1 MALGIV
7 SLGYTGWLHYRVDS
21 VVNRRERQLI
31 EHWAPQMRSVYADM
45 FGKTNVMRSEP
56 KTLEELFEPFF
67 QLIEKMGAADR
78 EPTNILEKGK

>member
-1 MALGIV
+1 
-7 SLGYTGWLHYRVDS
+7 
-21 VVNRRERQLI
+21 
-31 EHWAPQMRSVYADM
+31 VYADI